1 MGGSPSPLAAIDG
14 QFLLQEVAMFRPISV
29 ALGIGLIILWIAAL
43 SGHAVGWLTW
53 LDGLAGL
60 VAIALG
66 LTFTA
71 QMARAGTAGWGLLA
85 LSLFALWI
93 VALAAGSTIW
103 LAWWTFAFACAF
115 LILAASATA
124 GQGRLH
130 LHQHQHRTV

>member
-1 MGGSPSPLAAIDG
+1 
-14 QFLLQEVAMFRPISV
+14 MFRPISV
-29 ALGIGLIILWIAAL
+29 ALGLGLIILWIAAL

-53 LDGLAGL
+53 MDGLAGL

-71 QMARAGTAGWGLLA
+71 QVAGSSRTGWGLLG

-93 VALAAGSTIW
+93 VALAAGGTIW

-115 LILAASATA
+115 LVLAASSTA
-124 GQGRLH
+124 GTTARFH
-130 LHQHQHRTV
+130 RHRTV